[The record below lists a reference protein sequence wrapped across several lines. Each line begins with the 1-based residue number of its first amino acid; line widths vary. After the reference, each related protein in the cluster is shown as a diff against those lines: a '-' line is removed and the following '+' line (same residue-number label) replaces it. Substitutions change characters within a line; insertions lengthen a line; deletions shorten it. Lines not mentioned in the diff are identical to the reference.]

1 VSDQAHVLEGGAL
14 EKALAQLRV
23 EGGPSGR
30 PERSCGRVSSRTR
43 LFADE
48 LLFAELA
55 ADDCRHEHE
64 GWNEND
70 FCVRSFLVGSALATL
85 SLLGRSRTRKIR
97 TSGDR
102 LGHRPTNNRWI

>member
-1 VSDQAHVLEGGAL
+1 MSDQAHVLEGRAL

-55 ADDCRHEHE
+55 A
-64 GWNEND
+64 
-70 FCVRSFLVGSALATL
+70 LTTVGMSTK
-85 SLLGRSRTRKIR
+85 GGTKM
-97 TSGDR
+97 TSVSEVF
-102 LGHRPTNNRWI
+102 